1 MDAAFTQI
9 FNYVGQ
15 VILITLTQ
23 LVIMFAPGIALAL
36 GMQFLA
42 TTIQRLAY
50 RTLGRGLFLGLFGWL
65 GTTVHE
71 LGHLVF
77 LLIFGHQIVE
87 VQFFNPDP
95 YAPQLGYVNAR
106 YDPNSVYQNIGKF
119 FAGIGPILFGTL
131 LIYLAARLLLD
142 PTSFARLD
150 MASSIG
156 GVADQPADI
165 GALTTAAVE
174 GAWAFATSLLRVDY
188 LLDWHWYAFLYLA
201 FAIGS
206 SIRLSPADIQ
216 GATSGFLTILG
227 LMLLFNL
234 ATLWMADATATIL
247 GMMST
252 FYGFFYAITSIA
264 PVMNL
269 LALLLLFLPA
279 VVLSGRR

>member
-9 FNYVGQ
+9 FTYVGQ
-15 VILITLTQ
+15 VILITATQ
-23 LVIMFAPGIALAL
+23 LIIMFAPGIGLAL

-42 TTIQRLAY
+42 GTIQRLAY

-77 LLIFGHQIVE
+77 LLLFGHQIVE

-131 LIYLAARLLLD
+131 LIYL
-142 PTSFARLD
+142 
-150 MASSIG
+150 
-156 GVADQPADI
+156 
-165 GALTTAAVE
+165 AAVE

-264 PVMNL
+264 LVMNL
-269 LALLLLFLPA
+269 VALLLLFLLA
-279 VVLSGRR
+279 VVLPERR